1 MLITSIRNGAIS
13 GVKCCWFLIKIIIPV
28 YFFITILK
36 HSPAMDL
43 LISVFSPL
51 MGIFHLPGEAA
62 VPLIS
67 GFILDEY
74 AVIAAIKAMNITGFS
89 VTVIAVMTLI
99 SHGLF
104 IEAAIT
110 KKLGLGATFFT
121 LYRLIA
127 SVIAGFAL
135 SLAGTVFNLW

>member
-1 MLITSIRNGAIS
+1 MLITSVKNGAIS

-28 YFFITILK
+28 YFFITVLK
-36 HSPAMDL
+36 YSPAMDL
-43 LISVFSPL
+43 LVSAFSPL
-51 MGIFHLPGEAA
+51 MSIFHLPGEAA

-74 AVIAAIKAMNITGFS
+74 AVIAAVKAMHITGFS
-89 VTVIAVMTLI
+89 ITIIAVMTLI

-110 KKLGLGATFFT
+110 KKLGLSATFLT
-121 LYRLIA
+121 LYRLTA
-127 SVIAGFAL
+127 SVIAGLAL
-135 SLAGTVFNLW
+135 SLMGTVFNLW